1 MALQIISK
9 TTADAW
15 IPEIWAQEIL
25 TRLRANIVLARI
37 VRRDYSNQVAQRG
50 DTVNIPVPV
59 TLSAFDVG
67 DTGTQ
72 NVTLTT
78 KQVVLNKFKHVPIR
92 VDDLALA
99 QSAPNLMEDLTAAA
113 AQALAE
119 AIENDL
125 FALYTAASANVG
137 TAGTDVSA
145 ATIRAAKK
153 VLDDAKAPQT
163 DRYLIV
169 SPKDHIALM
178 GDSSLAV
185 FFAQASPE
193 AIRQGILP
201 NLYGF
206 SVAMSQLVPVVTGTP
221 STTYNLAMHRDALAL
236 VTRPLPAPMD
246 GTPSVVVTDD
256 EAGLSFRLTL
266 RYDVLTKAHTIS
278 VDVLYGVAAI
288 RPELLV
294 QVRA

>member
-1 MALQIISK
+1 MALQVISK

-37 VRRDYSNQVAQRG
+37 VRRNYSSQVAQRG

-59 TLSAFDVG
+59 NLSAFDVG

-72 NVTLTT
+72 NITLTT
-78 KQVVLNKFKHVPIR
+78 KQVILNKFKHVPIR
-92 VDDLALA
+92 VDDLAMA
-99 QSAPNLMEDLTAAA
+99 QAAPDLLEDLTFAA

-119 AIENDL
+119 AIEQDL

-153 VLDDAKAPQT
+153 ILDDARAPQT
-163 DRYLIV
+163 DRYVIV

-178 GDSSLAV
+178 ADPTLAP

-193 AIRQGILP
+193 TIRQGALP
-201 NLYGF
+201 DLYGF
-206 SVAMSQLVPVVTGTP
+206 RTAMSQLVPVVSGTP
-221 STTYNLAMHRDALAL
+221 TTTYNLAMHRDALAL

-256 EAGLSFRLTL
+256 EAGLSFRLTM

-278 VDVLYGVAAI
+278 VDILYGVAAI

>member
-1 MALQIISK
+1 MPLQIISK

-15 IPEIWAQEIL
+15 IPEIWAQEVL
-25 TRLRANIVLARI
+25 NRLRANIVLARI
-37 VRRDYSNQVAQRG
+37 VRRDYSSQVAQRG
-50 DTVNIPVPV
+50 DTVNIPVPI

-78 KQVVLNKFKHVPIR
+78 KQVVLNKFKHVPIK

-99 QSAPNLMEDLTAAA
+99 QTAPNLMEDLTNAA
-113 AQALAE
+113 AQALTA
-119 AIENDL
+119 AIEADL

-137 TAGTDVSA
+137 TAGTDITA
-145 ATIRAAKK
+145 ATVRAAKK
-153 VLDDAKAPQT
+153 TLDDNKAPQT
-163 DRYLIV
+163 DRYLVV
-169 SPKDHIALM
+169 SPKDHISLM
-178 GDSSLAV
+178 GDSSLAP
-185 FFAQASPE
+185 FFAQANPE
-193 AIRQGILP
+193 AIRQGTLP

-206 SVAMSQLVPVVTGTP
+206 QVAMSQMVPVVTGTP
-221 STTYNLAMHRDALAL
+221 NTTYNLALHRDALVL

-246 GTPSVVVTDD
+246 GTPSVVVTDT

-266 RYDVLTKAHTIS
+266 SYDVLGKAHTIS

-294 QVRA
+294 QVKG

>member
-9 TTADAW
+9 TAADAW

-37 VRRDYSNQVAQRG
+37 VRRDYSDQVAQRG
-50 DTVNIPVPV
+50 DQVNIPVPM

-78 KQVVLNKFKHVPIR
+78 KSVTLNKFKHVPIR

-99 QSAPNLMEDLTAAA
+99 QAAPNILEDLTGAAA
-113 AQALAE
+113 RALAE
-119 AIENDL
+119 AIETDL
-125 FALYTAASANVG
+125 FALYTAASGNVG
-137 TAGTDVSA
+137 TAGSDVTA
-145 ATIRAAKK
+145 AVIRQAKQL
-153 VLDDAKAPQT
+153 LDDARAPQT
-163 DRYLIV
+163 DRYLV
-169 SPKDHIALM
+169 LSSKDHIALM
-178 GDSSLAV
+178 GDSNLAV
-185 FFAQASPE
+185 FFAQANPE
-193 AIRQGILP
+193 TIRQGILP

-206 SVAMSQLVPVVTGTP
+206 QVAMSQLVPVVTGTP
-221 STTYNLAMHRDALAL
+221 NTTYNLALHRDALAL

-246 GTPSVVVTDD
+246 GTPSVVVADS
-256 EAGLSFRLTL
+256 ESGLSFRMTMN
-266 RYDVLTKAHTIS
+266 YDVLGKHHTIS
-278 VDVLYGVAAI
+278 VDILYGVAAI
-288 RPELLV
+288 RPELLL